1 MEILYTNCAG
11 LDVHK
16 KTVKVCLLTQPSSGQ
31 PHKEFRTYFTTTE
44 ELLKLSDW
52 LKEQECTHIA
62 FEATGV
68 YWKPVFNLLESSF
81 EVLVVNA
88 QHIKA
93 VPGRKT
99 DIKDAEW
106 IADLLAHGLLKA
118 SFIPS
123 SPQRE
128 LRDLTRYR
136 VRLTEEQEATPEIEA
151 DLASPQES
159 PSSPPV
165 ALTWAEAVDLLCSI
179 PGIGE
184 RAAIGI
190 LAEIGINMQQF
201 PTAGYLA
208 SWAGV
213 CPGHKE
219 SAGKRLSGK
228 TRKGNPWLRCLLVQ
242 AAHSVSRQ
250 KQCYLAEQYRRLAK
264 RRGTK
269 RAAIAVAHSILV
281 IAYHLLR
288 NRTTYQEKG
297 ESFFEE
303 QERQGAEKP
312 LVRQLA
318 RLGYHVEL
326 QPAALAG

>member
-1 MEILYTNCAG
+1 
-11 LDVHK
+11 
-16 KTVKVCLLTQPSSGQ
+16 
-31 PHKEFRTYFTTTE
+31 
-44 ELLKLSDW
+44 
-52 LKEQECTHIA
+52 
-62 FEATGV
+62 
-68 YWKPVFNLLESSF
+68 
-81 EVLVVNA
+81 
-88 QHIKA
+88 
-93 VPGRKT
+93 
-99 DIKDAEW
+99 
-106 IADLLAHGLLKA
+106 
-118 SFIPS
+118 
-123 SPQRE
+123 
-128 LRDLTRYR
+128 
-136 VRLTEEQEATPEIEA
+136 
-151 DLASPQES
+151 
-159 PSSPPV
+159 
-165 ALTWAEAVDLLCSI
+165 LTWAEAVVLLCSI

-190 LAEIGINMQQF
+190 LAEIGLSMQQF
-201 PTAGYLA
+201 PTAGHLA

-264 RRGTK
+264 RRGAK

-281 IAYHLLR
+281 ITYHLLR

-303 QERQGAEKP
+303 QERQGAEKR